1 MIALL
6 EKSKVLG
13 EIKVSGSKNA
23 FFPAVGAGIALG
35 AEKIIIKNTPK
46 IKDVFVMLELLKE
59 LGCEYKIQNSEI
71 IINTE
76 KIKLNDVS
84 PENFGKIRGSV
95 VIFGSLLGR
104 FENAKIPMPGGCK
117 IGKRPIDQ
125 HIKAANS
132 LGYKVE
138 EKEEYVKAYGTP
150 KKDGKIKFDIKTVTG
165 TENAI
170 LMSINSKVEIENV
183 AIEPE
188 VQELINYLK
197 KYGVDIRLE
206 NKEDKIFIDGT
217 KREKIKE
224 AEFELIPDRIE
235 AGTWLILAAATEGK
249 LKIKNVI
256 AEHIKAVIDVLKECG
271 AKIKIYENKIE
282 VEGSEKY
289 KSVDLL
295 IADSYPAFPTD
306 LQPQIC
312 VMLLKAEGKSRIK
325 DNIFPERVSH
335 IWELKKMGA
344 DISLENGEI
353 IINPSK
359 IYGAEIEAK
368 DLRSTAALV
377 IAGLVAE
384 KNQTILKNF
393 ELIERGYENFIKK
406 LKNVNAKIEV
416 LEDEIRKEEIIKGIS
431 NYVPYST

>member
-13 EIKVSGSKNA
+13 EVKVSGSKNA

-59 LGCEYKIQNSEI
+59 LGCEYKIQNSEV
-71 IINTE
+71 IINAE

-95 VIFGSLLGR
+95 VIFGALLGR

-150 KKDGKIKFDIKTVTG
+150 EKEGKIKFDIKTVTG

-206 NKEDKIFIDGT
+206 TKEDKILIDGT
-217 KREKIKE
+217 KRKKIKE

-271 AKIKIYENKIE
+271 AKIKIYENEIE

-306 LQPQIC
+306 LQPQIS
-312 VMLLKAEGKSRIK
+312 VMLSKAQGKSRIK

-359 IYGAEIEAK
+359 IYGSEIEAK

-393 ELIERGYENFIKK
+393 ELIERGYENFVKK

>member
-13 EIKVSGSKNA
+13 EVKVSGSKNA

-46 IKDVFVMLELLKE
+46 IKDVSVMLELLKE
-59 LGCEYKIQNSEI
+59 LGCEYKIQSSEV
-71 IINTE
+71 IINAE

-95 VIFGSLLGR
+95 VIFGALLGR

-125 HIKAANS
+125 HIKAANN

-206 NKEDKIFIDGT
+206 TEEDKIFIDGT
-217 KREKIKE
+217 KRKKIKE

-249 LKIKNVI
+249 IKIKNVI
-256 AEHIKAVIDVLKECG
+256 PEHIKAVVDVLKECG

-393 ELIERGYENFIKK
+393 GIIERGYENFVKK

-416 LEDEIRKEEIIKGIS
+416 FEDEIKKEEIIKEIP